1 MFVHDVRFLSRYP
14 FLKESKEYIEG
25 KNLSID
31 AIAESP
37 VYGSAIKIA
46 IERIINGIKRK
57 TKYSPILNLED
68 TGYEIY
74 LISFPLS
81 KIFLSQAEV
90 SENLRQLYA
99 KSEGML
105 FETFIKKEN
114 ENVRTEILREI
125 LNFSRS
131 QNRYVIYFA
140 DYLFYTKNL
149 KDGKLD
155 LINRRMNNGLVE
167 VNENELIT
175 IARDILERKYA
186 MTLNLSGVNLP
197 EIIVEKAKLLKNEIK
212 KIEGE
217 ISPKISVRFKT
228 NQEMPPSIARI
239 IQKIE
244 NKENTNHNERF
255 VLASFLLNK
264 EIPVEEIKKIFAHS
278 SNYDEKKT
286 SYYLDYL
293 SKRKY
298 TCPSYTTMK
307 SLGIMIS
314 EEEEK
319 FKNPLAYRKKE
330 K

>member
-1 MFVHDVRFLSRYP
+1 MHDVRFLSRYP
-14 FLKESKEYIEG
+14 FLKEAKEYIER
-25 KNLSID
+25 KNLNID

-46 IERIINGIKRK
+46 TERIKNGIENGKIE
-57 TKYSPILNLED
+57 YSPISNLGD
-68 TGYEIY
+68 AGYEIY
-74 LISFPLS
+74 IISFPLS

-90 SENLRQLYA
+90 SENLKQRYA

-105 FETFIKKEN
+105 FETFVKKEN
-114 ENVRTEILREI
+114 ENTRAEILMEI

-131 QNRYVIYFA
+131 RNRYAIYFS
-140 DYLFYTKNL
+140 DYLLYTGNL
-149 KDGKLD
+149 KDKKFD
-155 LINRRMNNGLVE
+155 LINRRLDNGFVE
-167 VNENELIT
+167 VNEDELIT
-175 IARDILERKYA
+175 IARALLERKYA
-186 MTLNLSGVNLP
+186 GTLNLSDVNLP

-217 ISPKISVRFKT
+217 ISPKINVKFKT
-228 NQEMPPSIARI
+228 NQEIPPSIARI

-255 VLASFLLNK
+255 VIASFFLNK
-264 EIPVEEIKKIFAHS
+264 GMHVEEIKKIFSHS

-293 SKRKY
+293 AKRKY
-298 TCPSYTTMK
+298 TCPSYATMK
-307 SLGIMIS
+307 SLGIWMS

-319 FKNPLAYRKKE
+319 FKNPLAYRKK
-330 K
+330 